1 MTEKEIAF
9 RFLRSLRI
17 GDAVVLSNG
26 DVMFVARELELG
38 VTEAYRTPNW
48 DFANVHLV
56 EGPGHSPISVTVMQQ
71 AEKRDLV
78 WIKSRIEDHLI
89 RVVPLNDDVF
99 RSIDRIVKDKQQ
111 AANVKTALGRRAK
124 RVRADALPV

>member
-1 MTEKEIAF
+1 MTEKEMAF
-9 RFLRSLRI
+9 RLLRSLRV
-17 GDAVVLSNG
+17 GDAVVLNNG
-26 DVMFVARELELG
+26 DVMYVAREMELG
-38 VTEAYRTPNW
+38 RGEIYRTPNW

-56 EGPGHSPISVTVMQQ
+56 AGPGHSPISVTVNQQ
-71 AEKRDLV
+71 AEKGELV

-89 RVVPLNDDVF
+89 RVVVLGDDVYQ
-99 RSIDRIVKDKQQ
+99 SIDRIVKDKQQ